1 MDKARE
7 LIQRMVSTVIYFS
20 LFAVLKL
27 FLCMGEIITVFIK
40 IFNSWHTVCSL
51 EILPK
56 KEKKER
62 KLSDK
67 EKKKADARR
76 K

>member
-7 LIQRMVSTVIYFS
+7 LIQRMVSTAIYFS
-20 LFAVLKL
+20 LFDLSLYIEEIIAVFYEHIL
-27 FLCMGEIITVFIK
+27 FLAY
-40 IFNSWHTVCSL
+40 CSL